1 MEPKLGGYNTLE
13 VIKRVDFGVYLDG
26 GEEGDILL
34 PNRYVPDGTS
44 PGDTL
49 RVFLYLDNEERLI
62 ATTLEPK
69 VQVGEFAYLQVV
81 WTNQYGAFLDWG
93 LMKDLFVPFSE
104 QRITMSKNKSYFIYC
119 HIDEDSN
126 RIMATSRIDH
136 FISNEHPDFNAGDR
150 VNIIIWQR
158 TSLGYKAI
166 IENKYAGLL
175 YDNELFRHLE
185 IGDKLEAYVKQI
197 RDDNK
202 IDLIIQKNNV
212 EFVDDFA
219 KQFYDYLKLHD
230 GHTAFCDKTPPDEIY
245 NEFGVSK
252 KIFKKGIGELY
263 RMQLIQISDNGTEI
277 KNRDSH
283 TE

>member
-1 MEPKLGGYNTLE
+1 MEPKLGEYNTLE
-13 VIKRVDFGVYLDG
+13 VIKRVDFGVYLNG

-69 VQVGEFAYLQVV
+69 VKVGEFAYLQVV

-104 QRITMSKNKSYFIYC
+104 QRITMSKNKSYLIYC

-150 VNIIIWQR
+150 VNIIIWQK

-230 GHTAFCDKTPPDEIY
+230 GHTTFCDKTPPDEIY

-277 KNRDSH
+277 RNRDSP